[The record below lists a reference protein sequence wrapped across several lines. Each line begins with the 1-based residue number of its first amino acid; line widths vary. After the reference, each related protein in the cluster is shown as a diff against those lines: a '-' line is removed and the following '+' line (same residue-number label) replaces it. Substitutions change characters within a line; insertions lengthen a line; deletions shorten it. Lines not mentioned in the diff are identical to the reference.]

1 MIELKFLRWEII
13 LDYHVGSK
21 CYDMYSHKREA
32 EQNLQTEEK
41 LV

>member
-1 MIELKFLRWEII
+1 MG
-13 LDYHVGSK
+13 DYLGLS

-41 LV
+41 LVRKWRQRLE